1 MNESR
6 PVVVHP
12 ADAIAGSATPG
23 LELRHQLDPDGRRVG
38 WSGWI
43 RNEAGDIAGWHHH
56 AANDTYADVI
66 RESVSV
72 EFGPGGGD
80 TIEPR
85 AGDLFFVPAQAIHR
99 EMTGSD
105 EDPEAF
111 VMHVGG
117 EPEQLTW
124 MARKEQ

>member
-1 MNESR
+1 M
-6 PVVVHP
+6 
-12 ADAIAGSATPG
+12 
-23 LELRHQLDPDGRRVG
+23 
-38 WSGWI
+38 
-43 RNEAGDIAGWHHH
+43 H
-56 AANDTYADVI
+56 APEI
-66 RESVSV
+66 
-72 EFGPGGGD
+72 F
-80 TIEPR
+80 
-85 AGDLFFVPAQAIHR
+85 FFVPAQAIHR